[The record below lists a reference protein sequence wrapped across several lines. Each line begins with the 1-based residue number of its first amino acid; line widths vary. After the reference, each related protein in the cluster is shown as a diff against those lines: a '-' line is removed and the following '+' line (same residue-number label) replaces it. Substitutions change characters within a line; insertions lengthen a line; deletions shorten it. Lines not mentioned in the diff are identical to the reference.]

1 MNNTSSPSTL
11 SIVLAFLAVYIIWG
25 STYLAIMF
33 AVVTIPPFLMA
44 GVRFF
49 VAGIIM
55 FLWSYFRGDTKATFK
70 NWKEATIVSGLLLL
84 LGNGALV
91 WAEQY
96 LPSGFTALLVTTT
109 PFWMILI
116 DWLRPNGKK
125 PDIPVVMGIVLG
137 FIGVSLLINQDA
149 LSGIDHVYIPAI
161 FAVLLAAFSWGAGS
175 IYSKLAELPHS
186 QIQSS
191 ALQLLTGGVLLSL
204 TSVGV
209 GELSQLNMDEITSKS
224 LLALLYLITFG
235 SIIGYTAYSF
245 LLKHVAPAKV
255 STYAYVNP
263 IVAVFLGWLLASEP
277 VTPRTLLAAGIIIC
291 GVAFITVYKNRDAIN
306 ISGFVG
312 TVVRLPLKIVRKVG
326 TLISK

>member
-209 GELSQLNMDEITSKS
+209 GELSQLNMEEITSKS